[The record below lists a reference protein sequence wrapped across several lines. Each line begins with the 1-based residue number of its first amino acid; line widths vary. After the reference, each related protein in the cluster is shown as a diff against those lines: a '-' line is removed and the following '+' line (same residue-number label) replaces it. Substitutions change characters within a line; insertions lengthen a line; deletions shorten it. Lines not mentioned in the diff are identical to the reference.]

1 MKAYEFEPGE
11 QVVVYADG
19 SSRDNG
25 KPHARGG
32 WGFVILDKS
41 ETWKRFEN
49 WGAEHGA
56 TNNQMELRAAI
67 EALEALPKGTYI
79 HMKLD
84 SKYVMDGATS
94 WIKGWVRNGW
104 KTAAKK
110 PVANADLWQRL
121 VAEAARHDIEWLW
134 VKGHAGHGDNELA
147 DRLASDAALEVARAR

>member
-67 EALEALPKGTYI
+67 EALEALPKGVYI

-94 WIKGWVRNGW
+94 WIKGWIRNGW
-104 KTAAKK
+104 RTASKQPVKNEYLWRRLMDAMEGKK
-110 PVANADLWQRL
+110 FMWT
-121 VAEAARHDIEWLW
+121 W
-134 VKGHAGHGDNELA
+134 VKGHAENQWNEYVDSLCTG
-147 DRLASDAALEVARAR
+147 ASAKI